1 VDRVRAIR
9 ASGDGLLALAL
20 SVLYPLDLLV
30 FEPGGP
36 GNASGDPAPANPTAA
51 IVAGVAFTASLA
63 WRRRIPLLPVALAI
77 VAAIAAS
84 PRPVDASLVFLVA
97 VAAATYTVGA
107 ESRGQL
113 APVGAV
119 TVLSLAAV
127 LAVQEPDWAE
137 EFADPILAIAI
148 VVGPYLVGLAM
159 RARHD
164 REVALERRHEMLEQ
178 DRVARE
184 AAAITAERARIA
196 RELHDVVAH
205 AVSVIVV
212 QARGGRRALAD
223 DPGAAREAFD
233 AIEQQG
239 SAAMTEMRRLLGM
252 LRDTD
257 ESAERAPQPGLRNV
271 DDLARQM
278 TEAGLPVEVVV
289 EGTPGELPPGIDL
302 SAYRVVQ
309 EALTN
314 ALRHAGPVTAQVV
327 LRYGDDDVEVE
338 VIDSGPGPAS
348 AARPRPGTE
357 NGHGLAG
364 MRERVSLFGGQL
376 VTETQAGGGFA
387 VRATFPR
394 EAAGP

>member
-1 VDRVRAIR
+1 
-9 ASGDGLLALAL
+9 
-20 SVLYPLDLLV
+20 
-30 FEPGGP
+30 
-36 GNASGDPAPANPTAA
+36 
-51 IVAGVAFTASLA
+51 
-63 WRRRIPLLPVALAI
+63 
-77 VAAIAAS
+77 
-84 PRPVDASLVFLVA
+84 
-97 VAAATYTVGA
+97 
-107 ESRGQL
+107 
-113 APVGAV
+113 
-119 TVLSLAAV
+119 
-127 LAVQEPDWAE
+127 
-137 EFADPILAIAI
+137 
-148 VVGPYLVGLAM
+148 M

-178 DRVARE
+178 DRAARE

-289 EGTPGELPPGIDL
+289 EGMPVELPPGIDL

-327 LRYGDDDVEVE
+327 IRYGEDDVEVE
-338 VIDSGPGPAS
+338 VIDSGPGPAA
-348 AARPRPGTE
+348 AARPGPGTE

-376 VTETQAGGGFA
+376 VTETRPGGGFA

-394 EAAGP
+394 EVAGP